1 MISLD
6 SARRIVEELRGE
18 EIPLLYSELRLRDWS
33 RMGVISRV
41 KIKNGSALYP
51 EIVTTEILTAFRLK
65 EKYKLSEIAEARK
78 CLELEGGQAHQIT
91 EEELIRFINCSKLFN
106 DKELV
111 TKLNLSRIESLDKIK
126 ELIDDLLQEKKH
138 LEVVGDYL
146 KEFLKADK
154 ELRKLKENKRE
165 NFVS

>member
-6 SARRIVEELRGE
+6 GARRLVEEIRGD
-18 EIPLLYSELRLRDWS
+18 EIPPIYTELRLRDWS
-33 RMGVISRV
+33 RKGVISRV

-51 EIVTTEILTAFRLK
+51 EIVIAEILTALK
-65 EKYKLSEIAEARK
+65 LKDKYKIPEIAEARK
-78 CLELEGGQAHQIT
+78 CLELEGSHPHQIT
-91 EEELIRFINCSKLFN
+91 EEELIRFVNCSKLFN
-106 DKELV
+106 DKKLV
-111 TKLNLSRIESLDKIK
+111 TKLSLSRIESLAKIK

-146 KEFLKADK
+146 KVFLESEKELK
-154 ELRKLKENKRE
+154 ELRENKRE